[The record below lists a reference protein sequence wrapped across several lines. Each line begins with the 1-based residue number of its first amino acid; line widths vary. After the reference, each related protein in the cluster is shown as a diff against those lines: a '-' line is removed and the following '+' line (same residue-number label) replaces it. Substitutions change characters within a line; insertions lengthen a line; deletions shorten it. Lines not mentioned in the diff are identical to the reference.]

1 MTTILEFITA
11 RLADDEARARAAIEC
26 AREDTNG
33 DPGEWFAGQTAKVSG
48 GWVTSGADPNADDGI
63 EWGNV
68 VHDEGFPRV
77 PQSVHIAAE
86 DPNAT
91 LRRCTMVR
99 AMLRHAENVKEDELE
114 QASVLGYIGRVV
126 QPYTFQKM
134 HRDLAA
140 YWNTHPEYR
149 KEWATDAE

>member
-1 MTTILEFITA
+1 MSSILDFIAA
-11 RLADDEARARAAIEC
+11 RVAEDEARARAAIESVQD
-26 AREDTNG
+26 DTDG
-33 DPGEWFAGQTAKVSG
+33 DPGEWVASRTY
-48 GWVTSGADPNADDGI
+48 SGAFSACVDIVDADSS
-63 EWGNV
+63 V
-68 VHDEGFPRV
+68 VSDEGYPSYE
-77 PQSVHIAAE
+77 QAVHIAAE
-86 DPNAT
+86 DPNTT

-99 AMLRHAENVKEDELE
+99 AMLRHAEKVREDELE

-126 QPYTFQKM
+126 QPYTFQLM